1 MPISYHLDQL
11 PSNVLSLSG
20 YDFFQFIRTTLG
32 EPEAKLL
39 NKISVKT
46 TLSLLLIEDLLD
58 IFNQDIDD
66 EELDTLK
73 EQLCFKTKNDKFL
86 IKPGVTY
93 GFVSLKQ
100 ALKEN
105 LNQQLKHSTKRKQQK
120 QNVNTSSI
128 SSLSTPIQE
137 VTTSSLSL
145 SEHKSHVLNLIKKW
159 CNENRES
166 LSLDNFQLEEGID
179 FTLNIDFD
187 QNSVVQ
193 ATIKCKCGKVISLCK
208 NNQKIQVS
216 NFYKHL
222 QTIGCSL
229 MQEIKKAQ
237 KHIILQQQ
245 LQSTISVSQ
254 SPASQSCVSPT
265 QIRTDE
271 AINTPAA
278 PNINLVTT
286 SQSKNSAKRRIV
298 SEPERSFSTKRSR
311 T

>member
-1 MPISYHLDQL
+1 MSISYHLDQL

-46 TLSLLLIEDLLD
+46 TSSLLLIEDPLD

-73 EQLCFKTKNDKFL
+73 EQLCFKMKNDKFL

-159 CNENRES
+159 CNENKES
-166 LSLDNFQLEEGID
+166 LSLDSFQLEEGID
-179 FTLNIDFD
+179 FTLNIDFE
-187 QNSVVQ
+187 QNSVAQ

-222 QTIGCSL
+222 QTIGCSR

-237 KHIILQQQ
+237 KQIILQQQ

-254 SPASQSCVSPT
+254 FPASQSCVSPM

-271 AINTPAA
+271 AINTSAA
-278 PNINLVTT
+278 PNINLVPT
-286 SQSKNSAKRRIV
+286 SQSKNNAKRRIV